1 MKVKTKSKA
10 KQPPQQQKPKQP
22 NKNIPNPST
31 TKNKQR
37 PKTLKSKSILD
48 MTEAMA
54 DGINILKKN
63 HKNKNPPQIN
73 EYFFNKMRQ
82 SKATQDDLE

>member
-22 NKNIPNPST
+22 NKKIPNPST
-31 TKNKQR
+31 TKNKQH

-48 MTEAMA
+48 MTEATA
-54 DGINILKKN
+54 DGINI
-63 HKNKNPPQIN
+63 
-73 EYFFNKMRQ
+73 
-82 SKATQDDLE
+82 

>member
-1 MKVKTKSKA
+1 
-10 KQPPQQQKPKQP
+10 
-22 NKNIPNPST
+22 
-31 TKNKQR
+31 
-37 PKTLKSKSILD
+37 

-54 DGINILKKN
+54 DGINILKK

-82 SKATQDDLE
+82 SEATQDDLE